1 MNSNAF
7 GKECRGSESKGQDI
21 KKAPL
26 RGLFLRNRIQSSDS
40 SLGLLL
46 VNSIIDDKFDDHFD
60 IFRAV
65 LER

>member
-26 RGLFLRNRIQSSDS
+26 RGLFLGIESNQAIARSDS
-40 SLGLLL
+40 
-46 VNSIIDDKFDDHFD
+46 FW
-60 IFRAV
+60 
-65 LER
+65 